1 MTPPRLPPTPIGKQV
16 VVISSS
22 SVSGSVNTKFRTTTV
37 PVVTWEPGLFD
48 DLGMTALGTSEVTGQ
63 QNLAI
68 VAPGHPLAAGLSG
81 TIAVTSVTSPFA
93 AGSPNANATIVARI
107 PGATTASLFA
117 YELGATMPG
126 LVAPARRVALFMSD
140 NTAAVFNASG
150 TALFNAAIGWA
161 VGGGGPEPN
170 AHAEPDSDAHAEP
183 DSDAHAEPDS
193 DAHAEPD
200 SDAHA
205 EPDSDAHA
213 RPRTPTPRPRRPR
226 PRRPRRPRLRRPR
239 RARLRAPRPRPR
251 RARAP
256 APRRRS
262 WWSATPRPWGPAIRL
277 SERDSWRSATP

>member
-1 MTPPRLPPTPIGKQV
+1 MALGYTVTVVDDAASVAADANGKQV

-161 VGGGGPEPN
+161 VGGG
-170 AHAEPDSDAHAEP
+170 AQPDE
-183 DSDAHAEPDS
+183 
-193 DAHAEPD
+193 
-200 SDAHA
+200 
-205 EPDSDAHA
+205 
-213 RPRTPTPRPRRPR
+213 RPGCHGHRRTR
-226 PRRPRRPRLRRPR
+226 
-239 RARLRAPRPRPR
+239 
-251 RARAP
+251 
-256 APRRRS
+256 
-262 WWSATPRPWGPAIRL
+262 
-277 SERDSWRSATP
+277 

>member
-1 MTPPRLPPTPIGKQV
+1 VALGYTVTVVDDAASVAADANGKQV

-93 AGSPNANATIVARI
+93 AGSPNANATVVARI

-161 VGGGGPEPN
+161 VGGGGP
-170 AHAEPDSDAHAEP
+170 
-183 DSDAHAEPDS
+183 
-193 DAHAEPD
+193 
-200 SDAHA
+200 
-205 EPDSDAHA
+205 
-213 RPRTPTPRPRRPR
+213 TPTSALAATVIAGPDEGDWTSAQGSSDVPRAPAQPRSDDVPATVPAEVRVKSLSHR
-226 PRRPRRPRLRRPR
+226 SKARSLRRPS
-239 RARLRAPRPRPR
+239 LRGLK
-251 RARAP
+251 
-256 APRRRS
+256 
-262 WWSATPRPWGPAIRL
+262 TTG
-277 SERDSWRSATP
+277 